1 VRTRGLQWD
10 WVGKAVI
17 EMTTRQIRVDIERLK
32 VLVEVHGGDRERWPA
47 AERLDMARLVA
58 HDREAT
64 MVVAEAQALDRVLDL
79 APTLDEDRLGAL
91 TQRIV
96 GAAQAEGRWR
106 GDEPHREAVYSG
118 GVVRNDRDG
127 HADASDARAGRAG
140 GHAQIGLG
148 RFTLWPVMLSGPG
161 LGPLASAAMLA
172 VSLVIGIL
180 SGFSATPSDLGTTQQ
195 TVAYAGEDGEVQQ
208 EVMGEDSLDVILED
222 LL

>member
-47 AERLDMARLVA
+47 AERLEMARLVA
-58 HDREAT
+58 HDKEAAA
-64 MVVAEAQALDRVLDL
+64 VLAEAQALDRVLDL
-79 APTLDEDRLGAL
+79 APTLDQDRLPAL

-96 GAAQAEGRWR
+96 GAAQAEGRWQ
-106 GDEPHREAVYSG
+106 GDELRRQAIYSG

-140 GHAQIGLG
+140 GHAEIGLV
-148 RFTLWPVMLSGPG
+148 RFTHWPVMLSGPG
-161 LGPLASAAMLA
+161 RGPLASAAMLA

-180 SGFSATPSDLGTTQQ
+180 IGFSATPSDLGTTQQ

-208 EVMGEDSLDVILED
+208 EVMGEGSLDVILED

>member
-1 VRTRGLQWD
+1 VRTRGLQRD

-17 EMTTRQIRVDIERLK
+17 GMTARQTRVDIERLK

-58 HDREAT
+58 HDKEAAA
-64 MVVAEAQALDRVLDL
+64 VVAEAQALDRVLDL

-127 HADASDARAGRAG
+127 RTCGCK
-140 GHAQIGLG
+140 
-148 RFTLWPVMLSGPG
+148 
-161 LGPLASAAMLA
+161 
-172 VSLVIGIL
+172 
-180 SGFSATPSDLGTTQQ
+180 
-195 TVAYAGEDGEVQQ
+195 
-208 EVMGEDSLDVILED
+208 
-222 LL
+222 